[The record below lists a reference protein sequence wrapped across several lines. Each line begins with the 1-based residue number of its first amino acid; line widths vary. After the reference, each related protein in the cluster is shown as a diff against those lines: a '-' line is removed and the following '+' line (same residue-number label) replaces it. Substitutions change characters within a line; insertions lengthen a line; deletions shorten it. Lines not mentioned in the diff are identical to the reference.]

1 MRVSKKA
8 KLKELIE
15 YLDTCAWM
23 LERAYTHDNTGMTK
37 EERITMWTQARART
51 LKEALDL
58 IG

>member
-8 KLKELIE
+8 KLRELVE

-23 LERAYTHDNTGMTK
+23 LERAYTHENTGMTK
-37 EERITMWTQARART
+37 EERIAMWTQARART
-51 LKEALDL
+51 LKEALEL